1 MDILFF
7 FGSLALIGYG
17 IYRVRR
23 NVKRQ
28 ISNLSDRFWN

>member
-1 MDILFF
+1 MLFF

-23 NVKRQ
+23 NTRKQ
-28 ISNLSDRFWN
+28 IDSIPDHNRWTN